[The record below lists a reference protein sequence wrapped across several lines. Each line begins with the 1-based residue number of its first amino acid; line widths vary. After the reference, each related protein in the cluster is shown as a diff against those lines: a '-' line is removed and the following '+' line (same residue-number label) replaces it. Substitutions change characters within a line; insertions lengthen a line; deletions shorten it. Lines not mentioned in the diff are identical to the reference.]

1 LTKLPFP
8 IASDNLTD
16 LKNSHGRM
24 NGTAT
29 TANSTSKPSR
39 KSSLQNSTDSNH
51 QFEKVQGPH
60 PKPKTEYTGALS
72 NQGASNERFHDQD
85 SGRSAK

>member
-1 LTKLPFP
+1 MVLRPLQTAQ
-8 IASDNLTD
+8 ASRQEN
-16 LKNSHGRM
+16 
-24 NGTAT
+24 
-29 TANSTSKPSR
+29 P
-39 KSSLQNSTDSNH
+39 SLQNSTDSNH